1 MRIFAAISIFIL
13 SLIACSTSGPPS
25 PQASVFPAPGQPSTG
40 AAPLPASSETA
51 QAASSGTSPASPAS
65 SNFQI
70 AVIVDTLSGTV
81 TRDQAQAVIT
91 EASSFLRQFSP
102 IPLELTDFVED
113 GAGGSTADMAGRY
126 ITSHPAALPN
136 GIVIFSHGDNGQAMA
151 SGAYGYTAPAPAGF
165 RNPFASPALGDSQ
178 IYVAVVDF
186 SRKYMS
192 CGYGAS
198 EQFQSPSSLD
208 GECGGQAGTACVQ
221 NNGYSMCASAVG
233 NLYTSTPTHYVSSM
247 VIHGLLH
254 NFGPGGDQDH
264 YATPECNARMGYPAA
279 FFDLQELE
287 YYNGL
292 CPFVYEDFTKSYHP

>member
-165 RNPFASPALGDSQ
+165 RNPFASPAFGDSQ

-186 SRKYMS
+186 SRKYMA

-221 NNGYSMCASAVG
+221 KNGYSMCASAVG

-254 NFGPGGDQDH
+254 NFGPGGDSG
-264 YATPECNARMGYPAA
+264 PLR
-279 FFDLQELE
+279 
-287 YYNGL
+287 
-292 CPFVYEDFTKSYHP
+292 HP